1 MNLKR
6 DHKPEMMFF
15 FTISILCL
23 LFVIPCS
30 SPSFAEDYL
39 FLSLSSTQG
48 ERNQTVSVNIDL
60 SYSGNPLALGFQL
73 YINYDPEVLENPS
86 ATKGQVLIDAE
97 KEIYS
102 DISSGV
108 FSILVFGIT
117 QDIIQ
122 PDEEAVYIY
131 FDIKPDAPPGQT
143 DLTLT
148 NLDATDPEAQD
159 LDVLGNDGSV
169 NVIVA
174 VPTLSEWGLIIFMTL
189 MMGIGVVILYRRRIV

>member
-23 LFVIPCS
+23 LFIIPCS
-30 SPSFAEDYL
+30 SPSFAEDL
-39 FLSLSSTQG
+39 TLSLSSTQG
-48 ERNQTVSVNIDL
+48 GRNQTVSVNL
-60 SYSGNPLALGFQL
+60 GLAYSGDPLASGFQL
-73 YINYDPEVLENPS
+73 DINYDPEVLENPS

-108 FSILVFGIT
+108 FSIVVFGIT

-122 PDEEAVYIY
+122 PDEEAAYIY

-143 DLTLT
+143 DLTIT
-148 NLDATDPEAQD
+148 NLEATDLEGQD
-159 LDVLGNDGSV
+159 LDVL
-169 NVIVA
+169 A
-174 VPTLSEWGLIIFMTL
+174 
-189 MMGIGVVILYRRRIV
+189 